1 MYMYILCTCTIQ
13 YGVVNFCTI
22 HMYELSIFIIGIGWS
37 SRASFFGQV
46 VGRRLGVT
54 YISMYCMYV
63 CNRIALVPVVVV
75 GLLLVC
81 FPCHNYY
88 LLKIQSSNA
97 TDDSYEY
104 STLTGPLN
112 VRP

>member
-22 HMYELSIFIIGIGWS
+22 HMYELSIFIIGI
-37 SRASFFGQV
+37 RASFFGQV

-63 CNRIALVPVVVV
+63 CNR
-75 GLLLVC
+75 
-81 FPCHNYY
+81 
-88 LLKIQSSNA
+88 A
-97 TDDSYEY
+97 TYILS
-104 STLTGPLN
+104 
-112 VRP
+112 V